1 MKTHSISI
9 SRAKDFLAKRL
20 VRNMLQV
27 EEEEL
32 YNLIRY
38 ESVGGFERMTNEEIF
53 THLVEIFPEFK
64 FIQYVSA
71 SKNLIEVSV
80 KEEYAPSEN
89 GIMTDI
95 ARIIQMKF

>member
-1 MKTHSISI
+1 MKTYSISI

-38 ESVGGFERMTNEEIF
+38 ESVGGFEQMTNQQIF
-53 THLVEIFPEFK
+53 SHLVDIFPEFK
-64 FIQYVSA
+64 FIQCVSET
-71 SKNLIEVSV
+71 KNLIEVGV
-80 KEEYAPSEN
+80 KEEFAQSEN

>member
-1 MKTHSISI
+1 MNTHNISI

-20 VRNMLQV
+20 VRNMLQI

-38 ESVGGFERMTNEEIF
+38 ESVGGFERMTNEEVF
-53 THLVEIFPEFK
+53 SHLVEIFPEFK
-64 FIQYVSA
+64 FIKYIGA
-71 SKNLIEVSV
+71 TKNLIEVGV
-80 KEEYAPSEN
+80 KEEYLQSES

>member
-1 MKTHSISI
+1 MATLSISI

-27 EEEEL
+27 EEDEL

-38 ESVGGFERMTNEEIF
+38 ESVCGFEHMTNEQIF
-53 THLVEIFPEFK
+53 SHLVDIFPEFK
-64 FIQYVSA
+64 FLKYVGET
-71 SKNLIEVSV
+71 KNLIEVGV
-80 KEEYAPSEN
+80 KEEYAQSES

>member
-20 VRNMLQV
+20 VRNMLQI

-38 ESVGGFERMTNEEIF
+38 ESVGGFEHMSNEEVF
-53 THLVEIFPEFK
+53 SHLVEIFPEFK
-64 FIQYVSA
+64 FIKYVGA
-71 SKNLIEVSV
+71 TKNLIEVGV
-80 KEEYAPSEN
+80 KEEYIQSES

>member
-1 MKTHSISI
+1 MKTLSISI

-20 VRNMLQV
+20 VRNMLQI

-38 ESVGGFERMTNEEIF
+38 ESVGGFEKMSNEQVF
-53 THLVEIFPEFK
+53 SHLVDIFPEFK
-64 FIQYVSA
+64 FIQFVGET
-71 SKNLIEVSV
+71 KNLIEVSV
-80 KEEYAPSEN
+80 KEEYAQSQE